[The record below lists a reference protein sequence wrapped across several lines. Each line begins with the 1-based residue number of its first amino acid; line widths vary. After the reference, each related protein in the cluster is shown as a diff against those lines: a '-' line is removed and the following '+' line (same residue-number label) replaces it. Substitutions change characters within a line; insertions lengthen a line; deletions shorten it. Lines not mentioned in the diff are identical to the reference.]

1 MQYLRRLIKAMLK
14 KMYFLNGMMYKV

>member
-14 KMYFLNGMMYKV
+14 KMYLLNGMMYKV